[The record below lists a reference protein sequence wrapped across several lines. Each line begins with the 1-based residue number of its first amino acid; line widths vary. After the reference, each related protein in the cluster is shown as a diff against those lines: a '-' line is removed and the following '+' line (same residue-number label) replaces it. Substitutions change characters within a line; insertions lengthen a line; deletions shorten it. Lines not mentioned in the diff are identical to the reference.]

1 MGCVRGAVLT
11 ISLTIV
17 LLILPYAACDK
28 YEYINLP
35 EAHLPIYF
43 KRFPALEKQCTEDE
57 ACPYRAVIASQ
68 SYQNRKDACWGYEEG
83 CTERNRYANHTCPGS
98 HIGYVKS
105 KQAQLDTFYSQA
117 DFGFVRDQIRE
128 SRIMCEPQFPHDS
141 SLECSKYLRFC
152 RGRNLMINF
161 TDLANRRSE
170 PLRYKMDVL
179 GQGQIGGHCRL
190 HGERLRDE
198 LQHISPLQSWGP
210 ELRFFER
217 LERPPIEDGRC
228 DVVIEKPAFIMKIDA
243 AINMYHHFCDF
254 VNLYASLHVNL
265 SQPGAFGTDTH
276 VLIWESF
283 TYLSPFAETFKVFTK
298 NPIADLKTYAGKV
311 VCFRNVVLPLLPRM
325 IFGLYYNTPIIYGCE
340 NSGLFHAF
348 SEHVL
353 HRLKVRMSTRSD
365 ERLRIT
371 FLSRQTRYRRVLNE
385 DALMDRI
392 EHNPDYLVQRVSYG
406 HELSFIEQLRITRN
420 SDIFIGM
427 HGAGLTH
434 LLFLPKWATLFE
446 LYHCEDPN
454 CYRDLARL
462 RGVHYLTWE
471 RDHLVYPE
479 GEGKHP
485 ERDERHAK
493 FTNYAFDVNE
503 FERLVAKAAKQVKNH
518 QEFQNF
524 LHSKANRP
532 AKKDEL

>member
-1 MGCVRGAVLT
+1 MSGVWFLAV
-11 ISLTIV
+11 TIV
-17 LLILPYAACDK
+17 VVLAWGPQEGACGSYVDLPK
-28 YEYINLP
+28 
-35 EAHLPIYF
+35 AHLPMYF
-43 KRFPALEKQCTEDE
+43 RRFPALEKQCAEDE
-57 ACPYRAVIASQ
+57 QCPYRSVIASE
-68 SYQNRKDACWGYEEG
+68 SYQQHKNGCWGYEDG
-83 CTERNRYANHTCPGS
+83 CTEKERYVNHTCPGS
-98 HIGYVKS
+98 HVGYVKS

-117 DFGFVRDQIRE
+117 DFGFIRDQIRE
-128 SRIMCEPQFPHDS
+128 THIMCEPQFPHDS

-161 TDLANRRSE
+161 TDLAQRTE

-179 GQGQIGGHCRL
+179 SQGQIGGHCRL
-190 HGERLRDE
+190 HEERLQDE

-217 LERPPIEDGRC
+217 LEQPPIQTGLC

-254 VNLYASLHVNL
+254 LNLYGSLHANL
-265 SQPGAFGTDTH
+265 SHPDGFTTDTQ

-283 TYLSPFAETFKVFTK
+283 RYISPFADTFKVFTRH
-298 NPIADLKTYAGKV
+298 PIADLKTYAGKV

-325 IFGLYYNTPIIYGCE
+325 IFGLYYNTPIIHGCE

-353 HRLKVRMSTRSD
+353 HRMRIRLAKRPDR
-365 ERLRIT
+365 RLRIT

-385 DALMDRI
+385 NELVASISD
-392 EHNPDYLVQRVSYG
+392 NPDYSVQLVTYG
-406 HELSFIEQLRITRN
+406 QEMSFAEQLKITRN
-420 SDIFIGM
+420 TDIFIGM

-434 LLFLPKWATLFE
+434 LLFLPKWGTLFE

-462 RGVHYLTWE
+462 RGVHYLSWE
-471 RDHLVYPE
+471 RDNLVYPE
-479 GEGKHP
+479 GEGRHP
-485 ERDERHAK
+485 ERNERHAK
-493 FTNYAFDVNE
+493 FTNYAFEVSE
-503 FERLVAKAAKQVKNH
+503 FQRLVAKAAEHVRQHTEYRRFVAKNTPE
-518 QEFQNF
+518 QTI
-524 LHSKANRP
+524 
-532 AKKDEL
+532 KDEL